1 MSRNLEIR
9 NLALVIIRTLFLY
22 PEKNPYSF
30 ICYSLSIILNIFLCV
45 ENNNMFIQNFLR
57 NVLAI
62 LSYILSVVIDNEGY
76 IDLIVD
82 FDGVYLYTDITHA
95 RAYYRL

>member
-1 MSRNLEIR
+1 
-9 NLALVIIRTLFLY
+9 
-22 PEKNPYSF
+22 
-30 ICYSLSIILNIFLCV
+30 
-45 ENNNMFIQNFLR
+45 MFIQNFLR